1 MKVTATKQI
10 FKTKILKTSKQNDIK
25 EVSIILENNLNLQL
39 DQIYSIIQEREK
51 YISKELYITVP
62 SPKTKTSNAIN
73 MLMR

>member
-1 MKVTATKQI
+1 MKVTATKHI

-73 MLMR
+73 MLMH